1 MSTINISQ
9 ITKSKR
15 AISAADGD
23 IVFDRIVSAF
33 KNKEKVVLDFEGIEL
48 TITAFLNSSIGKL
61 YSLYSSEDIK
71 ELLDIVNL
79 PNDEV
84 SLLKIVIDRAKQ
96 RFSKE
101 YPEDFDSID
110 IVNED

>member
-9 ITKSKR
+9 ITNSKR
-15 AISAADGD
+15 AISAADGEV
-23 IVFDRIVSAF
+23 VFNQIITAF
-33 KNKEKVVLDFEGIEL
+33 DKQERVVLDFAGIEL

-61 YSLYSSEDIK
+61 YSLYSSEDIR

-101 YPEDFDSID
+101 YPEDLGSID